1 MSEGEATKHD
11 YQYDAAFSFLA
22 QDEALAVGLADHFE
36 GRLRTF
42 VYSRKQEQIA
52 GTDGEKAF
60 NEIFASRARVVV
72 VLYREGWGETSF
84 TRIEETAIRNRALD
98 HGYDF
103 ALFIPLDEK
112 PSVPQWLPRTRL
124 WIGLKRY
131 GIAATAAVIE
141 ARVQELGG
149 QPTEETL
156 EGRAARVQRAMAF
169 DQEREKYLN
178 SEAGARGA
186 RQAYYAL
193 REALLEGARIVQA
206 AAPALGISNYVY
218 QQNSPD
224 SPLVMLSAGP
234 SLTLAWRGRFV
245 NTLKESEL
253 LVSLWESMPP
263 LPGRTLVTEPTPIET
278 LSFDPDLLSGE
289 AAWTERYSKDARALS
304 SNDAAAR
311 ILRWWL
317 DKIET
322 RERRSTIPKDVLWRD

>member
-1 MSEGEATKHD
+1 MSESEATKHD
-11 YQYDAAFSFLA
+11 YQYDVAFSFLA

-42 VYSRKQEQIA
+42 IDSRKQDQIA
-52 GTDGEKAF
+52 ETDREKAF
-60 NEIFASRARVVV
+60 NEIFARRARVVV
-72 VLYREGWGETSF
+72 VLYREEWGATSL

-103 ALFIPLDEK
+103 ALFIALDER

-149 QPTEETL
+149 QPIEETL
-156 EGRAARVQRAMAF
+156 EGRAVRIERAMALA
-169 DQEREKYLN
+169 QEREKYLN
-178 SEAGARGA
+178 SDAGARGA

-193 REALLEGARIVQA
+193 REALLEGAKVLQA
-206 AAPALGISNYVY
+206 TAPSLKISHYVY

-234 SLTLAWRGRFV
+234 NLTLAWRGRFV

-263 LPGRTLVTEPTPIET
+263 LPGHTLVTEPTPIGT
-278 LSFDPDLLSGE
+278 LSFDPHLLSGE
-289 AAWTERYSKDARALS
+289 AAWAERYSKDARPLS

-317 DKIET
+317 DEIET
-322 RERRSTIPKDVLWRD
+322 RQRRSPIPKDVLWRD